1 MSIADREHH
10 SSSRSLTD
18 GSATVDPSVGT
29 TVGTTVCHYPTD
41 PQFEALGYKTLLY
54 LKYCF
59 QGKAFPSGKPID
71 CAVLPAVRAQVGA

>member
-10 SSSRSLTD
+10 SSSHSLTD
-18 GSATVDPSVGT
+18 GSA

-41 PQFEALGYKTLLY
+41 PQFETLGYKALLY

-59 QGKAFPSGKPID
+59 QGKGFPSGKAID
-71 CAVLPAVRAQVGA
+71 SAVLPAVRAQVSA